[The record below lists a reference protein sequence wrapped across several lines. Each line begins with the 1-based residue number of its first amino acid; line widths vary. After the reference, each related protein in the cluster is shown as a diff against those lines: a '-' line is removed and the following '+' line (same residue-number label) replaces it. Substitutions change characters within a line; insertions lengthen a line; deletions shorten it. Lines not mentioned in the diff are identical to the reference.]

1 MTESLLR
8 NCELFVKNRDILKVN
23 FKWDSSQMHP
33 LCASL
38 CAERDIEADHD
49 KIRECKEIIK
59 ENTGL
64 LSEFKGTVLLAL
76 ATILS
81 FEADP
86 ESKFHQVTESYAA
99 LRKEFHS
106 SPYLPLSAFMIADMA
121 DSFSYEMIVEKSKR
135 IYKKMKEKH
144 PFLTSSE
151 DAGFAVLFALSGI
164 EEDEAIGRAEECFTL
179 LKGRFFSGD
188 SVQALSHALAMGAD
202 SSEEK
207 AARTLEIYEKLKE
220 RGLKYGTGPELATL
234 GMLSLSGTDVDTI
247 VEDVAELDQHLSSIK
262 GFGTFGTGKAQRLMY
277 ASFLTANSYKKNG
290 LSTVIKA
297 SLVNSVTSLIIA
309 QQVAV
314 IAIIAA
320 TSASSSTSS

>member
-8 NCELFVKNRDILKVN
+8 NCELFVTNRDILKVN

-38 CAERDIEADHD
+38 CAERDIEADPE
-49 KIRECKEIIK
+49 KIRACKEIIK

-81 FEADP
+81 FETDP
-86 ESKFHQVTESYAA
+86 EGKFHQVTESYAA

-121 DSFSYEMIVEKSKR
+121 DSFSYEAIVDKAKR

-151 DAGFAVLFALSGI
+151 DAGFAVLFALSDI
-164 EEDEAIGRAEECFTL
+164 DEDETIRRTEECYSL
-179 LKGRFFSGD
+179 LKGRFFSSD
-188 SVQALSHALAMGAD
+188 SVQALSHALAMGAGTT
-202 SSEEK
+202 EEK
-207 AARTLEIYEKLKE
+207 VARTLEIYEKLKE
-220 RGLKYGTGPELATL
+220 KGCKYGTGPELATL
-234 GMLSLSGTDVDTI
+234 GMLSLSGSDVDTI
-247 VEDVAELDQHLSSIK
+247 VEDVVELDQHLSTVK
-262 GFGTFGTGKAQRLMY
+262 GFGTFGTGKAQRLMF
-277 ASFLTANSYKKNG
+277 ASFLTANEYKKSS
-290 LSTVIKA
+290 LSSAMKA
-297 SLVNSVTSLIIA
+297 TLFNSVTSLIIA
-309 QQVAV
+309 EQVAV

-320 TSASSSTSS
+320 SSASSSTSS